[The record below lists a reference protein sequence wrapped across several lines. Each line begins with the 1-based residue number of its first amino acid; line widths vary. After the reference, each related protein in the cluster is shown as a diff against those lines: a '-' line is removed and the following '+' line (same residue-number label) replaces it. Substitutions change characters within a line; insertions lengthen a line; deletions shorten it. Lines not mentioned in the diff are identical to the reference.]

1 MREVERPATKGER
14 NDVRKNGD
22 QPGRERKK
30 REKETRGEINFR
42 KEKQAIYWFI

>member
-22 QPGRERKK
+22 RPGRERK